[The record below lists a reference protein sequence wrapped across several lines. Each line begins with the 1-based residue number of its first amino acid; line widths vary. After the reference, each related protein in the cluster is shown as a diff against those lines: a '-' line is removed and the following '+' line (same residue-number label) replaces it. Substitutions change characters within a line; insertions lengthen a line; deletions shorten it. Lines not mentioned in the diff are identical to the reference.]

1 MSYCLEPG
9 SNIRNKFK
17 VKLHLPNYATKKKKK
32 EKIEN
37 ATDVDTPDLAATKD
51 YVALKAE
58 VDKLDINKMVNV
70 SASLNN

>member
-1 MSYCLEPG
+1 MLQ
-9 SNIRNKFK
+9 
-17 VKLHLPNYATKKKKK
+17 KKKKK